1 MSSEFDINEDNI
13 GEAETTTVSL
23 ESTGNVI
30 DELREEIQQL
40 PDTVEWS
47 GKVDE
52 ALTALKNIEPALAA
66 AREQI
71 DAILESSLEDAIEAY
86 YDQEE

>member
-1 MSSEFDINEDNI
+1 MSEFDINEDNI
-13 GEAETTTVSL
+13 GEAETTVAAL

-30 DELREEIQQL
+30 DDLREEIQQL

-47 GKVDE
+47 DKVDG

-71 DAILESSLEDAIEAY
+71 DAILESGLEDAVEAH
-86 YDQEE
+86 YDQEK